1 MTVIRSSRQ
10 RWTSSSRLLDC
21 RTANARACAKGE
33 RLLRTVGGKRTTGV
47 FGFHDS
53 AGRETPAQ
61 NPGRVDEALQPGPPS
76 LSLGPGIPEPAAVF
90 LPLQG
95 HDRHSLAQD
104 LKVVARAVLGGPRH
118 EYQWERIAA

>member
-1 MTVIRSSRQ
+1 M
-10 RWTSSSRLLDC
+10 L
-21 RTANARACAKGE
+21 
-33 RLLRTVGGKRTTGV
+33 
-47 FGFHDS
+47 GFHDS
-53 AGRETPAQ
+53 AERETPAQ
-61 NPGRVDEALQPGPPS
+61 NPGRAGYALQPGRPH

-104 LKVVARAVLGGPRH
+104 CKIAARAVLGGLHH